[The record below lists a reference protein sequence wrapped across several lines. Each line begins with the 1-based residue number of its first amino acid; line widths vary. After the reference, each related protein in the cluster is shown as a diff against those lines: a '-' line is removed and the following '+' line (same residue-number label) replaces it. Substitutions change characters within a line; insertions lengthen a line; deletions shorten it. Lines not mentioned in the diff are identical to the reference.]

1 MILTNI
7 SDIQE
12 YLNIQDIGGWLV
24 YDYRQVNPIFYEL
37 IGAIENVTRPC
48 WLWVPVKG
56 KPKLLVSLVDRGRF
70 THLSIDTLVFT
81 GRQDMISKLQGL
93 VGFGTKIAM
102 EYSQYGEL
110 PRTAFVDAG
119 TVELVRSIGGQI
131 VSSADTLQFATQRWN
146 EEHLKSHVL
155 AAKKLTSLVQE
166 AFIYVGKNINKN
178 VTELQVAEFIRQ
190 RFIEEGLEV
199 TDGPVVAVNEHS
211 SDPHFN
217 PTMESSHIIKHGD
230 WLLID
235 VWGRID
241 KADSMFADI
250 TWTAFVGDQVPEYH
264 QMVFDSVIRARD
276 RAVTELKQ
284 SIGDGK
290 PLCGWEVDKIAR
302 DVISEAGF
310 LEYFNHRLGH
320 SLGREVHG
328 NAVNLDSLETHD
340 TRQVIPGLAVTIEP
354 GVYLPEFGVRSE
366 IDVYIDDHDIQI
378 TTPPQNN
385 VFLIKS

>member
-1 MILTNI
+1 MILGNI

-12 YLNIQDIGGWLV
+12 YLSLQGIEGWLV
-24 YDYRQVNPIFYEL
+24 YDYRQANPIFYEL
-37 IGAIENVTRPC
+37 IGSVENVTRPC
-48 WLWVPVKG
+48 WLWIPTEG

-70 THLSIDTLVFT
+70 IHLSINTLVFT

-93 VGFGTKIAM
+93 VGVGTKIAM
-102 EYSQYGEL
+102 EYSQYAEL

-119 TVELVRSIGGQI
+119 TVELIRSIGGQI
-131 VSSADTLQFATQRWN
+131 VSSADTVQFATQRWN
-146 EEHLKSHVL
+146 KEQLESHIL

-166 AFIYVGKNINKN
+166 AFIYVGKNLNAN
-178 VTELQVAEFIRQ
+178 VTEFQVAEFIRQ
-190 RFIEEGLEV
+190 RFVEEGLEV

-217 PTMESSHIIKHGD
+217 PTIESSHIIRPGD
-230 WLLID
+230 WMLID

-241 KADSMFADI
+241 KAGSMFADI
-250 TWTAFVGDQVPEYH
+250 TWTAFVGNQVPEYH
-264 QMVFDSVIRARD
+264 QAVFDAVIRARD
-276 RAVTELKQ
+276 CAVTELKQ
-284 SIGDGK
+284 SIVGGK
-290 PLCGWEVDKIAR
+290 LLQGWQVDKIAR
-302 DVISEAGF
+302 EVINEAGF

-340 TRQVIPGLAVTIEP
+340 TRQVIPGVAVTVEP
-354 GVYLPEFGVRSE
+354 GVYLTQFGVRSE
-366 IDVYIDDHDIQI
+366 IDVYIGDDDIQI
-378 TTPPQNN
+378 TTQPQTN